1 MLCPTVHSHR
11 RPAILFSGRHAIR
24 QMSARYSVA
33 LAAMAVLLA
42 TGMADLAH
50 ADSRTA
56 MHPAGAVMQPV
67 VDRSIPWTS
76 LSSGQKQV
84 LSPLAAQWP
93 RMDAMS
99 QEKWLRLADRY
110 PSLPPEAQHRVM
122 ARMHQW
128 ARLPDSERGQ
138 ARLRYQQARQI
149 SPQELQQR
157 WQAYQALSEQER
169 HELARVGLR
178 KKNPVLLQ
186 DTQTGPPEMAQLQG
200 RQQRTD
206 DGEGKHNFVPAPAA
220 TSPAAVAPALVKA
233 GPGATTTLV
242 NQQASPPLHQHTGLP
257 KVNTTQGFVNPQTLL
272 PLRGQQGA
280 GMTPVV
286 VKP

>member
-1 MLCPTVHSHR
+1 MSCFNVHPFTRHHQPTAMR
-11 RPAILFSGRHAIR
+11 AMPL
-24 QMSARYSVA
+24 
-33 LAAMAVLLA
+33 LMAVLLA
-42 TGMADLAH
+42 TVLSDPAH
-50 ADSRTA
+50 ADDRLASTL
-56 MHPAGAVMQPV
+56 PANVVLQPV
-67 VDRSIPWTS
+67 VANTVAWAS

-84 LSPLAAQWP
+84 LSPLAAQWSN
-93 RMDAMS
+93 MDAMS
-99 QEKWLRLADRY
+99 QEKWLRVADRY
-110 PSLPPEAQHRVM
+110 PSLPPEAQQRVM

-128 ARLPDSERGQ
+128 ARLPDNERGQ

-169 HELARVGLR
+169 QELARVGLR

-186 DTQTGPPEMAQLQG
+186 DTQTGPPEMAQLQT

-206 DGEGKHNFVPAPAA
+206 DGQGKRNFVPAPSSA
-220 TSPAAVAPALVKA
+220 SPEAVAPALVKA
-233 GPGATTTLV
+233 GAGATTSLV
-242 NQQASPPLHQHTGLP
+242 NQPANPPLHQHTGLP

-286 VKP
+286 AKP